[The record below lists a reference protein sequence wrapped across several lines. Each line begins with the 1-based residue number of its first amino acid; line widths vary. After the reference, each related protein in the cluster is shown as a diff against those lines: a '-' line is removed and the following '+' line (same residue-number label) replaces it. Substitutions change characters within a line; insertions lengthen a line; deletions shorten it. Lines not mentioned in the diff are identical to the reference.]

1 MNGSPL
7 TKHSLNRRQVLK
19 GVGAGAGAAALSAAT
34 GPFVHVGRA
43 GQSDF
48 AGTTV
53 TWMSNQ
59 RHDRAVKEMLFKE
72 FEEQSGIK
80 VEMQIF
86 ADEYNDQLKLAFESG
101 NPPDIFNMTGNLRG
115 QIEAG
120 WPEPAD
126 EFLSENPDLA
136 ESFLA
141 GAFVPNRGIWNGKIY
156 GLPMYSQTMRLF
168 YNKTL
173 FDRAGLDPE
182 GPPETWTELRQSA
195 KQITDELASEGIFGF
210 ILGDK
215 FTWVWWMNAAIPAM
229 GAGAYYYNWK
239 EGRYN
244 FTQDGIKQALQLMIE
259 MKQDDSIFPGIHT
272 LTDDDARQQ
281 FALGRAGMIIGGAWN
296 PGVFNDQFE
305 STEDWETAI
314 LPVPGSTAEGRFQ
327 QTMGD
332 RYTVSATTEKK
343 DAAWEV
349 LKYMYSV
356 PTMTR
361 MYELGMGVMGVEA
374 ANTGQSDVRGVPMLA
389 PTGLDLV
396 TPPEPEL
403 PTMTPDYQ
411 TVMQAIWDEEGANMD
426 EQLAEL
432 TENYNAAFDQAVAD
446 GKLVKD
452 EFVIPDFDPLT
463 WQPPQQDA

>member
-1 MNGSPL
+1 MKRSPL
-7 TKHSLNRRQVLK
+7 IAPVNRRQVVK
-19 GVGAGAGAAALSAAT
+19 GVGAGVGLAAVSAGT
-34 GPFVHVGRA
+34 GPFIHLGRA
-43 GQSDF
+43 RQSDF

-80 VEMQIF
+80 VDMQIF

-101 NPPDIFNMTGNLRG
+101 NPPDIFNMGNPRA

-126 EFLSENPDLA
+126 EFLSENPDLK
-136 ESFLA
+136 ESFLP
-141 GAFVPNRGIWNGKIY
+141 GAFVPNRGIWNGKTY

-168 YNKTL
+168 YNRRL

-182 GPPETWTELRQSA
+182 GPPETWEELRQSA

-210 ILGDK
+210 IMGDK
-215 FTWVWWMNAAIPAM
+215 FTWVWWMNVAIPAM
-229 GAGAYYYNWK
+229 GAGAYYFNWK
-239 EGRYN
+239 EGRYD
-244 FTQDGIKQALQLMIE
+244 FSQEGIKGALELMIE

-314 LPVPGSTAEGRFQ
+314 LPFPGSTHEGRFQ

-332 RYTVSATTEKK
+332 RYTVSAAAANK

-349 LKYMYSV
+349 LKFMYSV

-361 MYELGMGVMGVEA
+361 MYELGMGVMGVAA
-374 ANTGQSDVRGVPMLA
+374 ANTGQSDVRGVAMLA
-389 PTGLDLV
+389 PTGSDLV

-411 TVMQAIWDEEGANMD
+411 TVMQAIWDDEGATMD
-426 EQLAEL
+426 DQLAEL
-432 TENYNAAFDQAVAD
+432 TESYNAAFDQAVAD
-446 GKLVKD
+446 GKLTKED
-452 EFVIPDFDPLT
+452 FVIPDFDPLT
-463 WQPPQQDA
+463 WQPPQESA